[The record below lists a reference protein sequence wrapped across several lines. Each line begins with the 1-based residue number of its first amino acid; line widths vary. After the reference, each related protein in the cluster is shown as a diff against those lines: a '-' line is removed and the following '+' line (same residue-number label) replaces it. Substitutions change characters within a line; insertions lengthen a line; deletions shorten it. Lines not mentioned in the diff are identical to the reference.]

1 MKKFFVIPEFC
12 PHFTMK
18 FRGRMI
24 EQMSIRK
31 FYSVIMTMAK
41 IAKTCVM
48 RLTADKVVAD
58 SRKLNKS

>member
-1 MKKFFVIPEFC
+1 
-12 PHFTMK
+12 MK

-48 RLTADKVVAD
+48 RLTADKVVAA